1 MDVDESPNAQGVGG
15 HDAGATA
22 SPPSAVVPGAAAPA
36 APAPAPA
43 PVQEKKTPKKKT
55 SELELLLGSAA
66 LAASAAIPVILPSA
80 ADTLDDL
87 QGMFSKRASR
97 VGGGGEKQ
105 QGERRADFSF
115 WIFKGNISKI
125 RGCWQLP
132 AAIQF
137 LLQFGYIY
145 GIDDVAPTEVRS
157 VFWCRVCVCV

>member
-1 MDVDESPNAQGVGG
+1 VPSVLREASQQGESKRGGTLPRRSGTEVPRLLNDAMITKVPTHLPVVMDVDESPNAQGVGG

-97 VGGGGEKQ
+97 VG
-105 QGERRADFSF
+105 
-115 WIFKGNISKI
+115 
-125 RGCWQLP
+125 
-132 AAIQF
+132 
-137 LLQFGYIY
+137 
-145 GIDDVAPTEVRS
+145 
-157 VFWCRVCVCV
+157 